1 MSGNVSKR
9 EYRLLNPKFWRP
21 AGWTLAAL
29 ALAWGVAARITHPET
44 AFSRNVQVS
53 ASGAPTDAEL
63 HARAQMVLENQH
75 RDDDALDAYE
85 RVEHQVDR
93 TNGAAP
99 RVLEDKWY
107 RIVPTGTGNLKI
119 LLREGGRDVD
129 PAAYR
134 QQLLAWR
141 DVLELML
148 KQDDPRTK
156 AAYAKAQKKKQDR
169 AELVAATREAYLL
182 KWLGRENLYGHECDV
197 LDLTPNPD
205 FHPKSIYQDAMTRVT
220 AKIWIDRAS
229 LQMMRGEA
237 HVTKD
242 ISIGAGILGKL
253 YRGGV
258 FYLDQSE
265 VAPGIWLPSRYQ
277 FDFSG
282 RKFLFSF
289 EEHQYIE
296 ATQYRYDGPPR
307 QALVVAQND
316 LASGKMLT
324 AGQ

>member
-1 MSGNVSKR
+1 V
-9 EYRLLNPKFWRP
+9 
-21 AGWTLAAL
+21 AL
-29 ALAWGVAARITHPET
+29 ALASCAIGAIARPKSTLSEN
-44 AFSRNVQVS
+44 AQMSLS
-53 ASGAPTDAEL
+53 AAPTDAEL
-63 HARAQMVLENQH
+63 QARAQKVLENQH
-75 RDDDALDAYE
+75 RDDDLLEQFE

-93 TNGAAP
+93 TSGP
-99 RVLEDKWY
+99 TPKVLEDKWY

-169 AELVAATREAYLL
+169 AELVAATHEAYIL
-182 KWLGRENLYGHECDV
+182 KWLGQENLYGHLCDV

-220 AKIWIDRAS
+220 AKIWIDHAS

-258 FYLDQSE
+258 FYLDQAE

-296 ATQYRYDGPPR
+296 ANQYRYDGPPK

-316 LASGKMLT
+316 LASGRIVT

>member
-1 MSGNVSKR
+1 MNRKYLSSAAWT
-9 EYRLLNPKFWRP
+9 F
-21 AGWTLAAL
+21 AGL
-29 ALAWGVAARITHPET
+29 ALASGTLASVALPKKVVSQKEH
-44 AFSRNVQVS
+44 VS
-53 ASGAPTDAEL
+53 ASEVPSEAEL
-63 HARAQMVLENQH
+63 QARAQKVLENQH
-75 RDDDALDAYE
+75 RDDDALEQFE

-93 TNGAAP
+93 TNGPTP

-119 LLREGGRDVD
+119 LLKEGGRDVN
-129 PAAYR
+129 PVAYR

-148 KQDDPRTK
+148 KEDDPRTK

-169 AELVAATREAYLL
+169 AELVAATHDAYIL
-182 KWLGRENLYGHECDV
+182 KWLGQETLNGRLCDM

-205 FHPKSIYQDAMTRVT
+205 FHPKSIYQDAMTHVT
-220 AKIWIDRAS
+220 AKIWIDHATY
-229 LQMMRGEA
+229 QMMRGEA

-282 RKFLFSF
+282 RKFLFTF

-296 ATQYRYDGPPR
+296 ANQYRYDGPPK

-316 LASGKMLT
+316 LASGKMVT

>member
-1 MSGNVSKR
+1 MNRKHVS
-9 EYRLLNPKFWRP
+9 
-21 AGWTLAAL
+21 LAAWTFLGFLL
-29 ALAWGVAARITHPET
+29 ASGAL
-44 AFSRNVQVS
+44 VS
-53 ASGAPTDAEL
+53 AELPKKLMVQTTQLSAAPAPTDAEL
-63 HARAQMVLENQH
+63 YARAQKVLENQH
-75 RDDDALDAYE
+75 RDDDALEQYE

-93 TNGAAP
+93 TNGSTP
-99 RVLEDKWY
+99 RVLEDRWY

-134 QQLLAWR
+134 QQLIAWR
-141 DVLELML
+141 DVLLLML

-156 AAYAKAQKKKQDR
+156 AAYAKAQKKKLDR
-169 AELVAATREAYLL
+169 AELVAATRQAYIL
-182 KWLGRENLYGHECDV
+182 KWLGEETLDGHACDV

-220 AKIWIDRAS
+220 AKIWIDHAS

-258 FYLDQSE
+258 FYLDQTE

-282 RKFLFSF
+282 RKFLFTF

-296 ATQYRYDGPPR
+296 AHQYRYDGGPK

-316 LASGKMLT
+316 LASGKMVT

>member
-1 MSGNVSKR
+1 MNRKHLSS
-9 EYRLLNPKFWRP
+9 
-21 AGWTLAAL
+21 AAWAFVGL
-29 ALAWGVAARITHPET
+29 ALASGALASVGLPKKVRVET
-44 AFSRNVQVS
+44 AQLS
-53 ASGAPTDAEL
+53 AAPAPTDAEL
-63 HARAQMVLENQH
+63 YARAQRVLENQH
-75 RDDDALDAYE
+75 RDDDALEEYE

-93 TNGAAP
+93 TNGPAP

-119 LLREGGRDVD
+119 LLRESGRDVD

-134 QQLLAWR
+134 QQLIAWR

-169 AELVAATREAYLL
+169 AELVAATRQAYLL
-182 KWLGRENLYGHECDV
+182 KWLGQETVYGHACDV

-205 FHPKSIYQDAMTRVT
+205 FHPKSIYQDAMTRLT
-220 AKIWIDRAS
+220 AKIWIDPAS

-258 FYLDQSE
+258 FYLDQRE

-282 RKFLFSF
+282 RKFLFTF

-296 ATQYRYDGPPR
+296 ATQYRYDGPPK

-316 LASGKMLT
+316 LASGQMVT